1 MSAYSIA
8 LFLHI
13 VGALG
18 FFAALG
24 VEWMTLIQLRR
35 ATTVEQIRDWLSAAG
50 SFRRVGMISMLTLLI
65 AGLYMMITVWGGIPW
80 LLVSFVAIAL
90 MMVTMGRIS
99 SPRLKVIR
107 QEAAAEKGA
116 VSLNL
121 QELVQHPLLWVG
133 MQSRVIIGLGIVFL
147 MTVKPDLAGSLITV
161 GITLVLSVVLALPML
176 SRGGASMRTAG
187 KTS

>member
-24 VEWMTLIQLRR
+24 VEWMTMTQVRKA
-35 ATTVEQIRDWLSAAG
+35 ATAEQIQTWLNAAG
-50 SFRRVGMISMLTLLI
+50 NFRRIGMISMLTLLI
-65 AGLYMMITVWGGIPW
+65 AGIYMMVTVWGGIPW

-90 MMVTMGRIS
+90 MMVVMGRNS
-99 SPRLKVIR
+99 SPRFKAIG
-107 QEAAAEKGA
+107 QTAAAEKGA
-116 VSLNL
+116 VSLKL
-121 QELVQHPLLWVG
+121 QELIQHPMLWIG
-133 MQSRVIIGLGIVFL
+133 MQSRIIIALGIVFL
-147 MTVKPDLAGSLITV
+147 MTVKPDLVVSLLVV

-176 SRGGASMRTAG
+176 NRGGASARAVNN
-187 KTS
+187 